1 MDTEI
6 ELKFAVASEQIIDS
20 CDVKTQLDDLLLPML
35 KTDGYN
41 CKKLINTYFDTPNQ
55 QLRAYDFGLR
65 IRTRDS
71 ASEQTLKTAGR
82 VVGGLH
88 KRPEYNI
95 DIDNTQ
101 QPDLSL
107 FPADVWP
114 EPHLVN
120 ELQQNLVPLFTTH
133 FTRHLWLINYQN
145 SVVEVVFDSGEVSSE
160 NKSLDIREIELE
172 LIDGDMR
179 QLFELANVLTEKLPL
194 RLSND
199 SKAARGYRLFLGK
212 ELHNKPEIGMCKLST
227 DMTVEQAFQQSIEH
241 GLAYWQYH
249 EEVYCQQQHLSNL
262 QQLIKGVYL
271 VRHTLNLYR
280 EYIPKKAG
288 SQIWLDIK
296 WLIRE
301 FSWLDEAVHIK
312 QLTSKKGIYRKK
324 IAEDEQ
330 LISYLEASRKG
341 LQQESDVINLFY
353 SKRYSQLI
361 LTLMRWLV
369 ERGWRCYSEIN
380 EEKISQNIGAIAAQL
395 NQQDWEK
402 LKHMMPVKQEF
413 DAQDYIQVEK
423 YVGRGLLSGASI
435 GALFDSEERSDFRA
449 PWLDILQGIFELKTL
464 ALFNESLTNY
474 QGDNG
479 QELKVWGDTK
489 ISNLVRVLE
498 QSRQSALKMTPYW

>member
-6 ELKFAVASEQIIDS
+6 ELKFAVASEDVIES
-20 CDVKTQLDDLLLPML
+20 CEVKAELDKLLLPL
-35 KTDGYN
+35 LNTDGYN

-65 IRTRDS
+65 IRTRDQH
-71 ASEQTLKTAGR
+71 SEQTIKTAGR

-95 DIDNTQ
+95 DIENTQ
-101 QPDLSL
+101 KPDLSL
-107 FPADVWP
+107 FPSDIWP
-114 EPHLVN
+114 EPALLD
-120 ELQQNLVPLFTTH
+120 ELQNSLVPLFSTH
-133 FTRHLWLINYQN
+133 FTRHLWLVNFEN
-145 SVVEVVFDSGEVSSE
+145 SVIEVVFDTGDVSSE
-160 NKSLDIREIELE
+160 NKTVDIREIELE
-172 LIDGDMR
+172 LVDGDMR
-179 QLFELANVLTEKLPL
+179 QLFELANLLTDVLPL

-199 SKAARGYRLFLGK
+199 SKAARGYRLFLGQP
-212 ELHNKPEIGMCKLST
+212 LGNQPEIGMCRLNVE
-227 DMTVEQAFQQSIEH
+227 MTVEQAFQQSIEH

-262 QQLIKGVYL
+262 QQLLKGIYL

-280 EYIPKKAG
+280 EFIPKKAG
-288 SQIWLDIK
+288 SQIWQEIK

-312 QLTSKKGIYRKK
+312 QLTSKRGIYRKK

-353 SKRYSQLI
+353 SKRYTQLI
-361 LTLMRWLV
+361 LSLMRWLV
-369 ERGWRCYSEIN
+369 ERGWRCYSEIDEN
-380 EEKISQNIGAIAAQL
+380 KISQNIGTIAAQL

-402 LKHMMPVKQEF
+402 LKRVMPVKQSF
-413 DAQDYIQVEK
+413 DVEDYIQVEK

-435 GALFDSEERSDFRA
+435 GSLFDNEERSDFRA
-449 PWLDILQGIFELKTL
+449 PWLDILEGIFELKTL
-464 ALFNESLTNY
+464 ALFDENLANY
-474 QGDNG
+474 QGENG
-479 QELKVWGDTK
+479 DELKVWV
-489 ISNLVRVLE
+489 SNKVTSLVKVLE